1 MNKFKFNFNILKVG
15 FWCTVFLI
23 ILKLYNVIN
32 INIWVAFLP
41 LFIALGTVFILIFL
55 IGLITLML
63 MNKELDNQE
72 VDGVDSEEETDIKE

>member
-41 LFIALGTVFILIFL
+41 LFIAIGSVFILIFL

-72 VDGVDSEEETDIKE
+72 VDGVDSDEEIGTEK